1 MARESTA
8 SSRHPSGSS
17 RIARRILVAASIWA
31 ACATGALPAAAAPV
45 VPNDTTEARRWAE
58 HTRVF
63 IGMWSTHLDD
73 IGEGLSP
80 NYLIGVAWRG
90 YFGATFINSF
100 GDRSI
105 AVGLQRSFS
114 PGRDAPVSAA
124 LGYRI
129 GLITGYDERFFG
141 IGDKL
146 PALPFAQLMGTLNF
160 RKFGIE
166 LNYSGIVAAFVLNWR
181 P

>member
-1 MARESTA
+1 MAGEPIT
-8 SSRHPSGSS
+8 SSRHPFGSS
-17 RIARRILVAASIWA
+17 KISGCIRVAAVLSVAFAIG
-31 ACATGALPAAAAPV
+31 TSPAAATPV
-45 VPNDTTEARRWAE
+45 AANDTTEARRWAE

-63 IGMWSTHLDD
+63 FGMWSTHLDD
-73 IGEGLSP
+73 IGEGLSS
-80 NYLIGVAWRG
+80 NYLIGLAWRG
-90 YFGATFINSF
+90 YFGVTFINSF
-100 GDRSI
+100 GDRSF

-114 PGRDAPVSAA
+114 PGRDRPVTAA
-124 LGYRI
+124 LGYRA

-160 RKFGIE
+160 GRFGIE